1 MAITQVRIHPALGVA
16 RVGNSPTDWFVGPER
31 PWDRTP
37 PPGGYKDAQCRV
49 KRQAARFH
57 LFADHDDGTTTELT
71 AADADISWTVHLA
84 NRKAITSNSGAASD
98 LTIDP
103 GPRTL
108 NGPDQI
114 AKFDDGT
121 ITLPGASAVTVPLG
135 EIRTDDDGHLLVLG
149 GFGHSA
155 SPLNKPLGGLH
166 SGDWYDDTSDGPV
179 TASVTVGGQTFAA
192 LGAWVVVGPPK
203 FGVAA
208 DNVVR
213 LWDQQFDLF
222 VGTGALGAPATPSYT
237 NDIYPILHAA
247 TTSRAVV
254 QGADGH
260 HGFTHPITNL
270 ATATGIFDKLKP
282 TGNMPQLNSA
292 QLTPTQLLL
301 MQRWKDGNFTND
313 WTGVPAP
320 TSVITPDGL
329 DKAALENAVGGAFAP
344 GIEVGSFVTSAAH
357 FSAPFRVD
365 HATIQPGE
373 VTASLSLP
381 WQHDFKACGSN
392 WWPVPRPNQVKRAG
406 SYTDWVL
413 PGVTSS
419 PDMVAK
425 WHTLGFVVDQGG
437 DFVEVDRCDV
447 ANAVVNLVN
456 PALTFLD
463 VAQGPMGTP
472 RATSRA
478 IVFEVTSPVAV
489 TLSFSTGPSDA
500 SLTRFANS
508 VTVGPSVGSEVIVA
522 RLWVVY
528 TAPNDHHAVAD
539 SVTVTSAETSQT
551 WTIPITASSVPRLT
565 ASAALVLDKSGSM
578 SEDRGDGQGTKHN
591 SLVDAAE
598 VFTSV
603 MLEGDQIALV
613 AFNENATSV
622 APLTMLGDP
631 TNAFDPGRQAITTA
645 IGGPGL
651 NPGGATSIGD
661 GIFEG
666 RQALSGSTADV
677 DALVV
682 LTDGVENS
690 PRWIA
695 DVSAE
700 IDARTYAI
708 GLGTAANTSAAALQT
723 VSGNNGG
730 YLLVTGPIS
739 GDNAFVL
746 KKYFLQILSGIS
758 NAEVVL
764 DPTGWL
770 VVGQQQRIPFSLTE
784 TDRCVDV
791 ILLTDVPQAV
801 RFTVETPNG
810 EVIDPAV
817 AQGRP
822 GFAHVLGQHVTYYR
836 LTLPA
841 DVRADHPE
849 IDGTWTAVLEVPGR
863 QVPGAATHVE
873 PTGPAASSRGRLA
886 YSLLVHAWSDTALA
900 ASTVQASHE
909 PGATVTINATVTVAD
924 RPFGVAHVRADV
936 TAPNG
941 TTFTVALA
949 AGDGTSTGSFVAALA
964 GTYAIRVRAS
974 GLSPQGA
981 SFERERALTAS
992 VWHGGDRQDDHRGGG
1007 SGGGHGD
1014 ECMCNLLRCIAGHL
1028 HDSKRLAER
1037 LKEWGIELDA
1047 VLKCVA
1053 GACRPAQPTP
1063 AEIEAAGKR

>member
-1 MAITQVRIHPALGVA
+1 MAITQVRVHPALGVA

-49 KRQAARFH
+49 KRQAARFR

-71 AADADISWTVHLA
+71 AADGAITWTVHLA
-84 NRKAITSNSGAASD
+84 NRKAITSNAGAASD

-103 GPRTL
+103 GGRTL

-114 AKFDDGT
+114 AKFDNGT
-121 ITLPGASAVTVPLG
+121 ITLPGAATVTVPLG

-149 GFGHSA
+149 GFGTSA
-155 SPLNKPLGGLH
+155 SPANKPLGGLH

-179 TASVTVGGQTFAA
+179 TAEIEIAGQTHTAV
-192 LGAWVVVGPPK
+192 GAWVVVGPPK
-203 FGVAA
+203 FGAAA
-208 DNVVR
+208 DNVIR

-222 VGTGALGAPATPSYT
+222 VGTGALTAPATPSYT
-237 NDIYPILHAA
+237 NDIYPLLHAA
-247 TTSRAVV
+247 ASIRAVV
-254 QGADGH
+254 ASAAGSHTWA
-260 HGFTHPITNL
+260 HPITNL
-270 ATATGIFDKLKP
+270 GVATAIYNKLKP
-282 TGNMPQLNSA
+282 MGNMPAQTSA
-292 QLTPTQLLL
+292 QVTPTQLQI
-301 MQRWKDGNFTND
+301 MEHWKNGNFVND
-313 WTGVPAP
+313 WTGVPVPA
-320 TSVITPDGL
+320 SVITPEGM

-344 GIEVGSFVTSAAH
+344 GIEVGSFVLTASH
-357 FSAPFRVD
+357 FSEPFRVD
-365 HATIQPGE
+365 HAAIQPGE

-381 WQHDFKACGSN
+381 WQHDFYACGPT
-392 WWPVPRPNQVKRAG
+392 WWPVPRPNQVNRAG
-406 SYTDWVL
+406 TSTDWKS

-419 PDMVAK
+419 MDMIAK
-425 WHTLGFVVDQGG
+425 WHTLGFVVEQAG
-437 DFVEVDRCDV
+437 DYIEVDRCDV
-447 ANAVVNLVN
+447 ANAVVNLVT

-463 VAQGPMGTP
+463 IAQGPMGTS

-489 TLSFSTGPSDA
+489 TLSFATGPGDA

-508 VTVGPSVGSEVIVA
+508 VTVGPSVGTQVIDA

-528 TAPNDHHAVAD
+528 TAPNDSHAVVD
-539 SVTVTSAETSQT
+539 QVTVTCAETSQT
-551 WTIPITASSVPRLT
+551 WTIPITANSVPRKT

-578 SEDRGDGQGTKHN
+578 SEDRGDGLGTKHN

-598 VFTSV
+598 VFTNV
-603 MLEGDQIALV
+603 MLEGDQVALV
-613 AFNENATSV
+613 AFNQDATLV

-631 TNAFDPGRQAITTA
+631 TNAFDPGRQAIATA
-645 IGGPGL
+645 IGGAGL
-651 NPGGATSIGD
+651 SPGGSTSIGD
-661 GIFEG
+661 GIYEG
-666 RQALSGSTADV
+666 RQALNGSTADV

-690 PRWIA
+690 PRWISE
-695 DVSAE
+695 VSAE
-700 IDARTYAI
+700 IDAQTFAV

-739 GDNAFVL
+739 GDNAFIL
-746 KKYFLQILSGIS
+746 KKYFLQILAGIS
-758 NAEVVL
+758 TAEVVL

-770 VVGQQQRIPFSLTE
+770 AVGQQQRIPFSLTE

-791 ILLTDVPQAV
+791 ILLTDAPQAV

-817 AQGRP
+817 AQSQP
-822 GFAHVLGQHVTYYR
+822 GFAHVLGQHVAYYR

-841 DVRADHPE
+841 AVREDHPE
-849 IDGTWTAVLEVPGR
+849 IDGTWTAVLEIPGR
-863 QVPGAATHVE
+863 RPGVATHVD
-873 PTGPAASSRGRLA
+873 GPGLVGQRGRLP
-886 YSLLVHAWSDTALA
+886 YSVLVHAWSDIALT

-909 PGATVTINATVTVAD
+909 PGAVVAVHAAVTVAD
-924 RPFGVAHVRADV
+924 RPFDGAHLRAEV

-941 TTFTVALA
+941 STFTVALA
-949 AGDGTSTGSFVAALA
+949 AGDGSSTGSFVAAQA
-964 GTYAIRVRAS
+964 GTYAIRVRGS

-981 SFERERALTAS
+981 RFERERTLSAS
-992 VWHGGDRQDDHRGGG
+992 VWHGGDKPNDPSGG
-1007 SGGGHGD
+1007 SGGGA
-1014 ECMCNLLRCIAGHL
+1014 EPCACELLRCLAAHL
-1028 HDSKRLAER
+1028 GESKRVAER
-1037 LKEWGIELDA
+1037 LKEWGIDWEA
-1047 VLKCVA
+1047 VHKCIV
-1053 GACRPAQPTP
+1053 GACRPSRPTP